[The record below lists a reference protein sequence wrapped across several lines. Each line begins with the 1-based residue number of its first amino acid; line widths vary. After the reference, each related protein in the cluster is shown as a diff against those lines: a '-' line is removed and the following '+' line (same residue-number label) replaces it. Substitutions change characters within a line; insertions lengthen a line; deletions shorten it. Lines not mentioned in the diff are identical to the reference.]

1 MKKYK
6 TEKYK
11 TKKHKTKKYKTEKY
25 KTKKHKTKKY
35 KTKKYKTK
43 KYKTTGG
50 VNRDLIETDL
60 IEEMVDYRSWCDKGK
75 IPKIEDV
82 FTKTSIEVLSLNEK
96 AKAHRLPQLS
106 GLLSYATLYLGTLH
120 LEGSSSY
127 KEKPLHL
134 FPEIDDQE
142 KLGNAYDSIMMYN
155 IHHQIFRHPSKQKII
170 EAYDFYKKIKYT
182 GEIDEMLD
190 QFRSYRAAPELT
202 LEDKTSNDTAIME
215 QASQIINKIA
225 ATGEVTKD
233 DLIRLNGIYNREKI
247 ITFRSTPMRFD
258 MIDDLELMPGKFVFN
273 QADTV
278 IDWIKLSIKECN
290 NNTDKIVP
298 ETSETGC
305 YANPVILIG
314 KAYQMLIS
322 FHLFNDAN
330 KRTARAICEGLCK
343 YFKIYIMV
351 YDNDTSSPFWPTVFG
366 KIGTHLLWG
375 DNIASQDAHI
385 DFAMENIKLNENIK
399 LLFLLNKY

>member
-6 TEKYK
+6 TEKY
-11 TKKHKTKKYKTEKY
+11 KTKKYKTEKY

-50 VNRDLIETDL
+50 IKRNLIKTDLIENMVDSYS
-60 IEEMVDYRSWCDKGK
+60 IEEMVDYRSWCDKGE

-82 FTKTSIEVLSLNEK
+82 FTKKSIDVLSLNEK
-96 AKAHRLPQLS
+96 AKAQSLPQLS
-106 GLLSYATLYLGTLH
+106 GLLSYGTLYLAQNDHTNKKDH
-120 LEGSSSY
+120 
-127 KEKPLHL
+127 HL

-170 EAYDFYKKIKYT
+170 DAYDFYKKIEYT

-190 QFRSYRAAPELT
+190 QFRSYKATPELT
-202 LEDKTSNDTAIME
+202 LNDKTSNDTAIMD
-215 QASQIINKIA
+215 QASKIIDKIA

-233 DLIRLNGIYNREKI
+233 DLIRLNGIYNGENI
-247 ITFRSTPMRFD
+247 ITFRSTPMMFD
-258 MIDDLELMPGKFVFN
+258 MIDYLELMPGKFVFN
-273 QADTV
+273 QVATV
-278 IDWIKLSIKECN
+278 IAWIKLSIKECN

-351 YDNDTSSPFWPTVFG
+351 YDKDTSSPFWPTVFG
-366 KIGTHLLWG
+366 KIGMQSIWG
-375 DNIASQDAHI
+375 DNIVSQDAHI
-385 DFAMENIKLNENIK
+385 DFAMENIELNENI
-399 LLFLLNKY
+399 